1 MKSGGS
7 RQRIMA
13 SKFNQ
18 RGVAKK
24 VNAAKEQSRWEKGYS
39 NDPVGKAF
47 KPNAAIARKEAQKNV
62 VKD

>member
-1 MKSGGS
+1 
-7 RQRIMA
+7 MA

-24 VNAAKEQSRWEKGYS
+24 VNAAKEQSRWGKGYS
-39 NDPVGKAF
+39 NDPIGKAF
-47 KPNAAIARKEAQKNV
+47 KPNAVIARKEAQKNV